1 MEQLKDNR
9 SRFNASQQIPAN
21 DDKLEKLE
29 NILKETSKAVN
40 GIMHV
45 HEQLRKRFCP
55 GSSENA
61 EMKRQKRSA
70 KENKRKLRN
79 RKKKALLKNARN
91 LAVLLAGETFS
102 NLFSSDE
109 DGINEKITASH
120 LTSSNH
126 RMLTP
131 RKHLNALKFLLE
143 KEIFHK
149 GAVDTVQ
156 SIISILQTRKSKGK
170 ICAKKRRK
178 RFELEPGQQ
187 SLFDVL
193 KRKAEESMGEQ
204 NEEDEDKEASDNE
217 DNDTTE
223 EEEDDATESE
233 EEVGKEQKDVSTKIT
248 HKWHKGKGYLKLNK
262 TYLGLHVTCKIS

>member
-1 MEQLKDNR
+1 MDVKRAENMKIFLWKFEKSIERQVKQLKDNR
-9 SRFNASQQIPAN
+9 SRLFNASHQIPAHRAGELELEFY

-45 HEQLRKRFCP
+45 HEEVRKRFCP

-61 EMKRQKRSA
+61 EMKRQKRSS

-79 RKKKALLKNARN
+79 RKKKTLLKNARN

-109 DGINEKITASH
+109 DGKELINEKITASH
-120 LTSSNH
+120 LTSLNH

-131 RKHLNALKFLLE
+131 RKHLNASKFLLE

-156 SIISILQTRKSKGK
+156 SIISILQTRKSKRK
-170 ICAKKRRK
+170 ICPKRRK
-178 RFELEPGQQ
+178 RGSNESQDN
-187 SLFDVL
+187 SL
-193 KRKAEESMGEQ
+193 
-204 NEEDEDKEASDNE
+204 
-217 DNDTTE
+217 
-223 EEEDDATESE
+223 
-233 EEVGKEQKDVSTKIT
+233 
-248 HKWHKGKGYLKLNK
+248 YL
-262 TYLGLHVTCKIS
+262 TS